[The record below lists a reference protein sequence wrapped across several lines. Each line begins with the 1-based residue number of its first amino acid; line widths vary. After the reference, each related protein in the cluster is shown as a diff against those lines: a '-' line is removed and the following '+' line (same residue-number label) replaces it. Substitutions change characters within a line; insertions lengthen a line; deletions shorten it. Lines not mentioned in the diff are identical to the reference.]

1 MIGKLISQHEYSV
14 GLARARTNQDM
25 EQLAKEYLTN
35 KLKES
40 KMAKMASLHAE
51 GYTDK
56 KLEEL
61 SEAELAEILEDIL
74 ID

>member
-1 MIGKLISQHEYSV
+1 MIGKFISQHQYSV

-25 EQLAKEYLTN
+25 EQLAKEYLAN

-51 GYTDK
+51 GYTDAD
-56 KLEEL
+56 L
-61 SEAELAEILEDIL
+61 EILELVEILQDIIL
-74 ID
+74 

>member
-1 MIGKLISQHEYSV
+1 MIGNLISQHEYSV

-25 EQLAKEYLTN
+25 EQLAKEYLAN
-35 KLKES
+35 KLRES

-51 GYTDK
+51 GYTDAD
-56 KLEEL
+56 LEDL
-61 SEAELAEILEDIL
+61 QLIEILEDVL

>member
-14 GLARARTNQDM
+14 GLAMARTNQDM
-25 EQLAKEYLTN
+25 EQLAKEYLAN

-51 GYTDK
+51 GYTDAD
-56 KLEEL
+56 LENLEL
-61 SEAELAEILEDIL
+61 VEILQDIIL
-74 ID
+74 